1 MTTIH
6 PGVHTVAVPGA
17 SIHYEVRGSGPV
29 LVIAGSPM
37 AARFFGP
44 LADAL
49 ADDYTVITHDPRGIS
64 DSPMT
69 DPTRPSS
76 PEDRA
81 DDIVAVLDAIGAEQA
96 DVFGSSGGAVTGLAL
111 VARHPSRVRTLVAH
125 EPPLL
130 TILPDAAEQLAV
142 TDDIVATFHRDGL
155 GPAFA
160 KFMAQIGFDA
170 GPDAADEPAAD
181 EPAADEPAADEP
193 AQPSDDQPA
202 GPPVQQLSDR
212 DIADSVRMFGLDM
225 KGTTGYRPDVAALTA
240 RPGQVVVAV
249 GAQSGHLLTYR
260 TTVALAELLG
270 LPMVE
275 FPGDH
280 GGFLPEPVAFA
291 EVLKR
296 VLADR

>member
-6 PGVHTVAVPGA
+6 PGVYTVAVPGA
-17 SIHYEVRGSGPV
+17 RIHYEVRGSGPV

-64 DSPMT
+64 NSPMT
-69 DPTRPSS
+69 DPTAPST
-76 PEDRA
+76 PDERA
-81 DDIVAVLDAIGAEQA
+81 DDIAAVLDAVGAEDA
-96 DVFGSSGGAVTGLAL
+96 DVFGSSGGATTGLAL
-111 VARHPSRVRTLVAH
+111 VTRHPSRVRTLVAH

-130 TILPDAAEQLAV
+130 TILPDAAEQLAIS
-142 TDDIVATFHRDGL
+142 DDIMATFHRDGL

-170 GPDAADEPAAD
+170 GPGPDTEDAATADGPPPA
-181 EPAADEPAADEP
+181 
-193 AQPSDDQPA
+193 DQPA
-202 GPPVQQLSDR
+202 QQPSEQ

-225 KGTTGYRPDVAALTA
+225 KATTGYRPDVAALTA

-249 GAQSGHLLTYR
+249 GARSGHLLTYR
-260 TTVALAELLG
+260 TTAALADLLG

-291 EVLKR
+291 EVLKQVTATTSSR
-296 VLADR
+296 PYR